1 MKKIIVCLLAICALL
16 SFASCGKLSDLN
28 TAVTYPDEYSITY
41 EVTAS
46 DGTISTIKKSVDK
59 NGNIFYKDA
68 THEVI
73 YLRDSSS
80 YVKYEKTADGVFV
93 KNSDEKYTKKA
104 AEEATSEIKAYTEES
119 KNKFMPTAKQESDT
133 EMFGRSCEVYKLGVG
148 TENNSSYTY
157 YYVDKETGI
166 CLGTKTK
173 NTALG
178 NEVAHDG
185 ASFMCIEFLVD
196 NVDDISKLIQQ

>member
-16 SFASCGKLSDLN
+16 SFASCGILSDLN

-41 EVTAS
+41 EVVAS

-59 NGNIFYKDA
+59 NGNVFYKDS

-73 YLRDSSS
+73 YLLEASS
-80 YVKYEKTADGVFV
+80 YVKYEKNADGVFV
-93 KNSDEKYTKKA
+93 KHSGEKYTKKA
-104 AEEATSEIKAYTEES
+104 VEEATSGIKAYAEES

-133 EMFGRSCEVYKLGVG
+133 EMLDRTCEVYKLGVG

-166 CLGTKTK
+166 CLGTETK

-178 NEVAHDG
+178 NTVAYDG
-185 ASFMCIEFLVD
+185 ERFMCTEFLVD
-196 NVDDISKLIQQ
+196 NIDDISKLIK

>member
-1 MKKIIVCLLAICALL
+1 MKKIIVCLLTICALL
-16 SFASCGKLSDLN
+16 SFASCGILSDLN

-41 EVTAS
+41 EVVAS

-73 YLRDSSS
+73 YLLEASS
-80 YVKYEKTADGVFV
+80 YVKYEKNADGVFV
-93 KNSDEKYTKKA
+93 KHSGEKYTKKA
-104 AEEATSEIKAYTEES
+104 VEEATSGIKAYAEES
-119 KNKFMPTAKQESDT
+119 KNKFMPTATQESDT
-133 EMFGRSCEVYKLGVG
+133 EMLDKTCEVFKLGVG

-166 CLGTKTK
+166 CLGTETK

-178 NEVAHDG
+178 NTVAYDG
-185 ASFMCIEFLVD
+185 ERFMCTEFLVD
-196 NVDDISKLIQQ
+196 NIDDISKLIK